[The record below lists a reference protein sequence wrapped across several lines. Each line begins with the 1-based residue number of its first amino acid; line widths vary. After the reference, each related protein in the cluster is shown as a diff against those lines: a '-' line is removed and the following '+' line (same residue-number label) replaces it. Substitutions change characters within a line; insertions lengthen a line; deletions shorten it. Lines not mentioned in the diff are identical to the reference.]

1 MSLLFR
7 EGDKMAQLFEIND
20 IVEVL
25 SNCQSYGERG
35 IVVDYFTVEHLLN
48 NPIVRVKLDSGK
60 TRIYNESSLKKCD
73 EIEREAEN
81 MALTEDFRIANVR
94 FVDGYNSNKIF
105 SFALFDDEV
114 TEGDYVVCDTHNGY
128 FVGKIIS
135 IDTTENFKKNVTKEI
150 VCKVDFSKFERRKE
164 TRAKRA
170 ELKKKLDN
178 AVKENQDMFLYET
191 LAKANPSVA
200 ELLEQYKALI

>member
-1 MSLLFR
+1 
-7 EGDKMAQLFEIND
+7 MAQLFEIND

-35 IVVDYFTVEHLLN
+35 IVVDYFTFEHLLN

-73 EIEREAEN
+73 EIEREAKN

-114 TEGDYVVCDTHNGY
+114 TEGDYVVCDTQNGY
-128 FVGKIIS
+128 CVAEVVSIIS
-135 IDTTENFKKNVTKEI
+135 ADSYGKNVTKEI
-150 VCKVDFSKFERRKE
+150 VSKIDFSEFKRRKE
-164 TRAKRA
+164 IRAKKA
-170 ELKKKLDN
+170 ELKKKLDK
-178 AVKENQDMFLYET
+178 AVKENQDIFLYET
-191 LAKANPSVA
+191 VAKSNSVVA
-200 ELLEQYKALI
+200 ELLEQYKALL

>member
-1 MSLLFR
+1 
-7 EGDKMAQLFEIND
+7 MAQLFEIND

-35 IVVDYFTVEHLLN
+35 IVVGYFTVEHLPN

-73 EIEREAEN
+73 EIEREAKN

-94 FVDGYNSNKIF
+94 FVDGYNINKIF

-114 TEGDYVVCDTHNGY
+114 TEGDYVVCDTQNGY
-128 FVGKIIS
+128 CVAEVVSIIS
-135 IDTTENFKKNVTKEI
+135 ADSYGKNVTKEI
-150 VCKVDFSKFERRKE
+150 VSKIDFSEFKRRKE
-164 TRAKRA
+164 IRAKKA
-170 ELKKKLDN
+170 ELKKKLDK
-178 AVKENQDMFLYET
+178 AVKENQDIFLYET
-191 LAKANPSVA
+191 VAKSNSVVA
-200 ELLEQYKALI
+200 ELLEQYKALL

>member
-1 MSLLFR
+1 
-7 EGDKMAQLFEIND
+7 MAQLFEIND

-73 EIEREAEN
+73 EIEREAKN

-114 TEGDYVVCDTHNGY
+114 TEGDYVVCDTQNGY
-128 FVGKIIS
+128 FVAEVVSIIS
-135 IDTTENFKKNVTKEI
+135 ADSYGKNVTKEI
-150 VCKVDFSKFERRKE
+150 VSKIDFSEFKRRKE
-164 TRAKRA
+164 IRAKKA
-170 ELKKKLDN
+170 EFKKKLDK
-178 AVKENQDMFLYET
+178 AVKENQDIFLYET
-191 LAKANPSVA
+191 VAKSNSVVA
-200 ELLEQYKALI
+200 ELLEQYKALL